1 MTGITYREDFG
12 LYWPD
17 YDHAP
22 ERCHKKVMAQV
33 GAVDCT
39 IRLCRA
45 HNLVVQAGGHCGVWP
60 RRLSEHFK
68 AVHTHEP
75 DPYCYQAMAR
85 NLGHYRTEKGPN
97 LPECRNV
104 YTWPW
109 ALGSEGRHVM
119 MKPHRS
125 AGGWRVADDGTVDT
139 ICGTID
145 RMNLDTCD
153 AIVLDVE
160 GYEAEVLKGAVRTI
174 EKFRPILHLEVLDRA
189 RAAIEEMIGKLGYR
203 FHIRIHADE
212 IYLPA

>member
-1 MTGITYREDFG
+1 
-12 LYWPD
+12 
-17 YDHAP
+17 
-22 ERCHKKVMAQV
+22 MAQV

-75 DPYCYQAMAR
+75 DPYCYQAMVR
-85 NLGHYRTEKGPN
+85 NLGHYRTEEGPN
-97 LPECRNV
+97 LPPCPNV

-109 ALGSEGRHVM
+109 ALGSDGRHVM
-119 MKPHRS
+119 MKPHKS

-145 RMNLDTCD
+145 GMNLHACD

-160 GYEAEVLKGAVRTI
+160 GHEAEILKGAARTVD
-174 EKFRPILHLEVLDRA
+174 KFRPVLHLEVLERS
-189 RAAIEEMIGKLGYR
+189 REAIEAKVAEFGYVR
-203 FHIRIHADE
+203 KHRIHADE
-212 IYLPA
+212 IFVHAG